1 VALAAGLL
9 LSRFRGRRG
18 LAAECVQCG
27 RPFCARCRRYGDAP
41 GCCAACARVLRREEA
56 GIEEQA
62 AEALSAQRRARR
74 RHRAA
79 RLVSLVAPGAHLF
92 GFDRPIAGTVTMAA
106 FFCAV
111 GAALL
116 DNRFFDPLSLPPEGP
131 VRATVVIAL
140 FIAFVVWVRAQW
152 TARRTPS
159 GS

>member
-1 VALAAGLL
+1 M
-9 LSRFRGRRG
+9 
-18 LAAECVQCG
+18 
-27 RPFCARCRRYGDAP
+27 
-41 GCCAACARVLRREEA
+41 
-56 GIEEQA
+56 
-62 AEALSAQRRARR
+62 
-74 RHRAA
+74 
-79 RLVSLVAPGAHLF
+79 
-92 GFDRPIAGTVTMAA
+92 TA

-131 VRATVVIAL
+131 VRATVVVAL